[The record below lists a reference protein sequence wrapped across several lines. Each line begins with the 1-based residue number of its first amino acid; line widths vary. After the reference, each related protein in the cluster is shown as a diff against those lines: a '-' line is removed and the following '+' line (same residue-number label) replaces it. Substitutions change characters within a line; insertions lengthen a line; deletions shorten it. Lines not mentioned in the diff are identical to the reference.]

1 MTEPTR
7 PEPGDLP
14 PPSARRRLDRPPSD
28 RYRDPEG
35 SAAAGGSG
43 SVPRAVAFGLVAAV
57 AGVVVFTIVAG
68 PLAVDAGLVLIAGL
82 MGLAV
87 GRAVAAGGG
96 SAIADR
102 RRIGLAVLL
111 FVAALVG
118 AELATWQF
126 ALLEGGV
133 LGPIDYLRD
142 TFGFLVVL
150 ELLAGLIGAAIAAA

>member
-1 MTEPTR
+1 M
-7 PEPGDLP
+7 
-14 PPSARRRLDRPPSD
+14 
-28 RYRDPEG
+28 
-35 SAAAGGSG
+35 
-43 SVPRAVAFGLVAAV
+43 PRAVAFGLVAAV

-126 ALLEGGV
+126 ALSEGGV

>member
-1 MTEPTR
+1 MTEPTA
-7 PEPGDLP
+7 PEPGDVP
-14 PPSARRRLDRPPSD
+14 PPSTRRRLDRPPSD
-28 RYRDPEG
+28 RYCDAER
-35 SAAAGGSG
+35 SAAGGSG

-82 MGLAV
+82 MGLAI
-87 GRAVAAGGG
+87 GRAVATGGG
-96 SAIADR
+96 SAMANR
-102 RRIGLAVLL
+102 RRIGLSILL
-111 FVAALVG
+111 FLGALVG

-126 ALLEGGV
+126 ALSEGGV